1 MTRKASGSSPPMKE
15 ATICSSI
22 NPRSNPTASVAWLR
36 ASLSSSISSW
46 ARTRGPRRSMSLAL
60 TDHPSRAT
68 TGPDAAA
75 AEAVL
80 PVVGEAEIGVTVVV
94 LVVTIVVILATW
106 LGIVT
111 EEAAVA
117 AAEAAVAVSVVV
129 RLGTWLGIV
138 HEETIQVVVVAVAV
152 AVGAAIIVV
161 ATGTWLGT
169 VRKTPVAVVAAV
181 AAHAIIAGKSGTW
194 QGIAATTE
202 AAAAAVEAEPEA
214 EEAVFI
220 VGSKGILRES
230 VLRKLPLLE

>member
-75 AEAVL
+75 AEADL

-117 AAEAAVAVSVVV
+117 AAAAAAVAVSVVV

-138 HEETIQVVVVAVAV
+138 HEETIQVVVVVAV

-169 VRKTPVAVVAAV
+169 VRKTPVAVV

>member
-1 MTRKASGSSPPMKE
+1 MTLKASGSSPPMKE

-60 TDHPSRAT
+60 TDHPSRAA

-75 AEAVL
+75 AEADL

-111 EEAAVA
+111 EEAVA
-117 AAEAAVAVSVVV
+117 AAVVVSVVV
-129 RLGTWLGIV
+129 RLGTWRGTV
-138 HEETIQVVVVAVAV
+138 HVETIPEVAEAVAV

-161 ATGTWLGT
+161 ATGTWRGT
-169 VRKTPVAVVAAV
+169 VRKTPAAVVAVAVV
-181 AAHAIIAGKSGTW
+181 AHAIIAGKWGIW

-202 AAAAAVEAEPEA
+202 AAAAAVEAVSEA
-214 EEAVFI
+214 EEAVSI
-220 VGSKGILRES
+220 VGSKGILQES
-230 VLRKLPLLE
+230 VLRKLPHLE

>member
-111 EEAAVA
+111 EEAAVVA
-117 AAEAAVAVSVVV
+117 AAVAVSVVV

-138 HEETIQVVVVAVAV
+138 HEETIPVVVAVAV

>member
-111 EEAAVA
+111 EEAAEA

-138 HEETIQVVVVAVAV
+138 HEETIPVVAVAV

>member
-75 AEAVL
+75 VEAVL

-111 EEAAVA
+111 EEAAA
-117 AAEAAVAVSVVV
+117 AAAAAAVAVSVVV

-138 HEETIQVVVVAVAV
+138 HEETIPVVVVVV

>member
-68 TGPDAAA
+68 TGPDVAA

-111 EEAAVA
+111 EEAVVA
-117 AAEAAVAVSVVV
+117 AAAAAAVAVSVVV

-138 HEETIQVVVVAVAV
+138 HEETIPVVVVVV

>member
-117 AAEAAVAVSVVV
+117 AAAAAVAVSVVV

-138 HEETIQVVVVAVAV
+138 HEETIQVVVVVAV

-220 VGSKGILRES
+220 VGSKGILLES

>member
-1 MTRKASGSSPPMKE
+1 
-15 ATICSSI
+15 
-22 NPRSNPTASVAWLR
+22 
-36 ASLSSSISSW
+36 
-46 ARTRGPRRSMSLAL
+46 MSLAL

-75 AEAVL
+75 AEADL
-80 PVVGEAEIGVTVVV
+80 PVVGEAETGVTVVV
-94 LVVTIVVILATW
+94 MVGTIVVILATW

-117 AAEAAVAVSVVV
+117 AAAAAVAVSVVV
-129 RLGTWLGIV
+129 RLGTWLG
-138 HEETIQVVVVAVAV
+138 
-152 AVGAAIIVV
+152 
-161 ATGTWLGT
+161 T
-169 VRKTPVAVVAAV
+169 VRKTPVVVVAAV

-202 AAAAAVEAEPEA
+202 AAAAAVEAVPEA

>member
-111 EEAAVA
+111 EEAAEA

-152 AVGAAIIVV
+152 GAAIIVV

-169 VRKTPVAVVAAV
+169 VRKTPVAVVAAAV

>member
-111 EEAAVA
+111 EEAAVVA
-117 AAEAAVAVSVVV
+117 AAVAVSVVV
-129 RLGTWLGIV
+129 RLGTWLGTV
-138 HEETIQVVVVAVAV
+138 HEETIPVVVAVAV

-202 AAAAAVEAEPEA
+202 AAAAAVEAVPVA